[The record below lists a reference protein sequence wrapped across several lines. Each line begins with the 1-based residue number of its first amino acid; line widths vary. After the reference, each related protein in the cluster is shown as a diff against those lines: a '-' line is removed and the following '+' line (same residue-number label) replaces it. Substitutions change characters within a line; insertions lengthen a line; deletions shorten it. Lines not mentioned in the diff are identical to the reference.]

1 MAKLFSHIQFHS
13 LVISYQA
20 LGIWEK
26 YIAKVSELPSLL
38 QIRRAWYHTRS
49 ASLEPTRYLV
59 YFMCSFEHRPRLI
72 LMIPILIKLMSCYEL
87 WIISDTFPIF
97 FYYSVH
103 FFFFELLAS
112 LAAAACPAEVSHFI
126 RFRKWN
132 LSIHTT
138 NGSSAAAVEQQQHE
152 VSIKARLR
160 RGRNGPKR
168 QWTERIR
175 VLRVQERRVE
185 HD

>member
-72 LMIPILIKLMSCYEL
+72 PMIPILIKLMSCYEL

-103 FFFFELLAS
+103 FFFFLNFLLLLLLLLTRQKYRISFGFANETCQYTQQT
-112 LAAAACPAEVSHFI
+112 AAA
-126 RFRKWN
+126 
-132 LSIHTT
+132 
-138 NGSSAAAVEQQQHE
+138 
-152 VSIKARLR
+152 
-160 RGRNGPKR
+160 R
-168 QWTERIR
+168 QR
-175 VLRVQERRVE
+175 
-185 HD
+185 